1 MPYPDRS
8 PFEILEISPDA
19 TIDEIIK
26 AYPQAIKNKRFPP
39 GILAKVFSEL
49 RNARKRAEY
58 DLLVRYD
65 LSDTAAIQDFMS
77 QLHPYNF
84 LPNVINPLPVTL
96 ELTDLSKVNTNV
108 DFHPPPDCPLSLETT
123 DQYQDLETT
132 FISPSIS
139 S

>member
-65 LSDTAAIQDFMS
+65 LSDTAAIRDFMS
-77 QLHPYNF
+77 QLPPYYF
-84 LPNVINPLPVTL
+84 LPDVINPLPITP
-96 ELTDLSKVNTNV
+96 ELTDLAKVGTNA
-108 DFHPPPDCPLSLETT
+108 DFRSPPDCPLSLETT
-123 DQYQDLETT
+123 DQYQELGTT
-132 FISPSIS
+132 FTPLSIS